1 MADRAP
7 PFLSDAPALTR
18 LLSSGLQFSLI
29 MGFENSRVGD
39 PFGSFCAQIALCR
52 LLQQILATS
61 RRQGLLACLRHGDE
75 YKIEVT

>member
-29 MGFENSRVGD
+29 MGFEDSRVGD
-39 PFGSFCAQIALCR
+39 PFGSFCAQIASADFCNNIGHK
-52 LLQQILATS
+52 QT
-61 RRQGLLACLRHGDE
+61 
-75 YKIEVT
+75 